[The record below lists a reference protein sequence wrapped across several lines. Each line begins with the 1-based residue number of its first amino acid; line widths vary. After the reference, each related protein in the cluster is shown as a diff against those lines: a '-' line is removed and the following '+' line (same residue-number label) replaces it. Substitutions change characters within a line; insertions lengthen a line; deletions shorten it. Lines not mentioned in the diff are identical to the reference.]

1 MNKIYTLIIIIF
13 LCSLIYYVL
22 NINYIPKITIENFGD
37 GSEIYNDI
45 FQAPDEP
52 DSTNLMRKAYDQQ
65 MSGLYDSQ
73 VAQSDALSDAP
84 SDAPSDAQSDAPS
97 EENID
102 ENNKGFQ
109 IKTQLNKAKCNNKFF
124 DKNSFCQLNNK
135 KDKCICKFQKDDIA
149 NSFDSPEVCC
159 EKMCNQISLEQCL
172 ENNEFTKIP
181 YYCNIGGK
189 CKEYK
194 GTVLSSHISANR
206 CGTDVLNNQL
216 ILPYATKAECEK
228 SVSVCDKYNDPKN
241 SYRVNKASCLANT
254 NCGFCINEYG
264 YGKCIEGTPEGPND
278 LNKYYYCNPNV
289 KNTNSYSYGDHALY
303 IV

>member
-1 MNKIYTLIIIIF
+1 MKKIYILIIIII
-13 LCSLIYYVL
+13 LCSIIYYIFTL
-22 NINYIPKITIENFGD
+22 NYLTKINIEKFAD
-37 GSEIYNDI
+37 GAEIYNDI
-45 FQAPDEP
+45 FQPPDEP
-52 DSTNLMRKAYDQQ
+52 DSTNLMRQAYNQQ
-65 MSGLYDSQ
+65 MSSLYNGPQKGDQ
-73 VAQSDALSDAP
+73 VAQSDA
-84 SDAPSDAQSDAPS
+84 QSDVQS
-97 EENID
+97 EEYND
-102 ENNKGFQ
+102 SNNKLQ
-109 IKTQLNKAKCNNKFF
+109 IKTQLSQAKCNNNFF
-124 DKNSFCQLNNK
+124 DKNSFCQLNNT

-149 NSFDSPEVCC
+149 HGFDSPEICC
-159 EKMCNQISLEQCL
+159 EKMCNQISPDQCL
-172 ENNEFTKIP
+172 QNNEFTEIP

-194 GTVLSSHISANR
+194 GTVVSSHISANR

-228 SVSVCDKYNDPKN
+228 SISVCDKYNDPKN
-241 SYRVNKASCLANT
+241 SYRINKASCLANT

-289 KNTNSYSYGDHALY
+289 KNKNSYSYGDHALY

>member
-1 MNKIYTLIIIIF
+1 MKKIYILTIIII
-13 LCSLIYYVL
+13 LCSVIYYIF
-22 NINYIPKITIENFGD
+22 NFNYFTKITLEKFSD
-37 GSEIYNDI
+37 GAEIYNDI
-45 FQAPDEP
+45 FQPPDEP

-65 MSGLYDSQ
+65 MYGSYDSATQ
-73 VAQSDALSDAP
+73 NGKKRGAQSDV
-84 SDAPSDAQSDAPS
+84 QS
-97 EENID
+97 EEYND
-102 ENNKGFQ
+102 SNNNLQ
-109 IKTQLNKAKCNNKFF
+109 IKTQLSQAKCNNKFF
-124 DKNSFCQLNNK
+124 DKNSFCQLNNA
-135 KDKCICKFQKDDIA
+135 KDKCVCKFQKDDVA
-149 NSFDSPEVCC
+149 YGFDSPEICC
-159 EKMCNQISLEQCL
+159 EKICNEIPPDKCL
-172 ENNEFTKIP
+172 QNNEFTEIP

-194 GTVLSSHISANR
+194 GTVVSSHISANR

-228 SVSVCDKYNDPKN
+228 SISVCDQYNDPKN
-241 SYRVNKASCLANT
+241 SYHLNKANCLANT

-264 YGKCIEGTPEGPND
+264 YGKCIEGTPEGPLD